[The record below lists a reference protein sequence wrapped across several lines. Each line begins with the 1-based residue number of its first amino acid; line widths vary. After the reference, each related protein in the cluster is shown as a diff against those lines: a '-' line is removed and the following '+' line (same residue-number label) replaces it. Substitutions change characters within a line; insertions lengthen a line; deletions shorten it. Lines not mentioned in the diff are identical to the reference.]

1 MRARAISRIARVC
14 FFACSKLPA
23 TRAVCDCD
31 EESDMERQPI
41 SREGYDKLRE
51 EIRLLEEVEMP
62 KISQAIADARAE
74 GDLRENAEYHAQRE
88 AQGMTQAKIN
98 QLKTKLANCYIID
111 RSTLPKGVVTFGS
124 RVTVKDL
131 SDGAIEQYEFVGP
144 GEEDYAGDVMKILT
158 TSPLA
163 TGMMNKK
170 VGDLV
175 EVTVPRG
182 KLRYEITSID
192 GD

>member
-1 MRARAISRIARVC
+1 MDRH
-14 FFACSKLPA
+14 
-23 TRAVCDCD
+23 
-31 EESDMERQPI
+31 PI

-51 EIRLLEEVEMP
+51 EVRLLEDVEMP
-62 KISQAIADARAE
+62 KITQAIADARAE

-98 QLKTKLANCYIID
+98 QLKSKLNSCYIVD
-111 RSTLPKGVVTFGS
+111 RSSLPKGVVTFGS

-131 SDGAIEQYEFVGP
+131 SDGSLEQYEFVGP
-144 GEEDYAGDVMKILT
+144 GEEDYTGDVMKILT

-170 VGDLV
+170 VGDNV
-175 EVTVPRG
+175 EVSVPRG
-182 KLRYEITSID
+182 TLRYQVTSID
-192 GD
+192 ED

>member
-1 MRARAISRIARVC
+1 MSDALHGGENNEADDKVA
-14 FFACSKLPA
+14 
-23 TRAVCDCD
+23 
-31 EESDMERQPI
+31 DMEHQPI
-41 SREGYDKLRE
+41 SREGYDKLRD
-51 EIRLLEEVEMP
+51 EIRNLEEVEMP

-98 QLKTKLANCYIID
+98 QLKSKLANCYIVD
-111 RSTLPKGVVTFGS
+111 RSSLPKGVVTFGS

-131 SDGAIEQYEFVGP
+131 SDGTIEHYEFVGP
-144 GEEDYAGDVMKILT
+144 GEEDYTSDVMRILT

-163 TGMMNKK
+163 TGLMNKK
-170 VGDLV
+170 VGDTV

-182 KLRYEITSID
+182 KLRYEVTSID

>member
-1 MRARAISRIARVC
+1 
-14 FFACSKLPA
+14 
-23 TRAVCDCD
+23 
-31 EESDMERQPI
+31 MERQPI
-41 SREGYDKLRE
+41 SREGYDKLRD
-51 EIRLLEEVEMP
+51 EIRQLEDVEMP

-98 QLKTKLANCYIID
+98 QLKTKLANCYIVD

-144 GEEDYAGDVMKILT
+144 GEEDYSGDVMKILT

-170 VGDLV
+170 VGDTV

-182 KLRYEITSID
+182 TLRYEVTSID
-192 GD
+192 GE

>member
-1 MRARAISRIARVC
+1 
-14 FFACSKLPA
+14 
-23 TRAVCDCD
+23 
-31 EESDMERQPI
+31 MERQPI